1 MVLTSSLSLF
11 FLLVSSWFLFGFLV
25 VEMKKGPNPLWIRG
39 PWLAA
44 ID

>member
-11 FLLVSSWFLFGFLV
+11 FLLVDLVVGFFFM